1 MLSTLRRKKNNP
13 VIIFLLAVIILVF
26 IAFFGTSMDN
36 VMNPRLYAAKVNGH
50 TISDQE
56 LATAYARRYREMQ
69 GRFQEFNRDLAKTM
83 RLRET
88 TLDQLITSYLIREDA
103 EQRGLV
109 VDDKALAE
117 AIMNNEAFHTD
128 GRFDRA
134 RYEMFLNGQQLAPSA
149 FERAYR
155 DQLLAEKLAAV
166 LEGAVTVS
174 QGEARL
180 AYEKDAQSV
189 ELEFVRVPVK
199 PYEAESGAVTEA
211 DATAW
216 LQRPDAEEKVQK
228 YFAKHKRTKYD
239 VPKQVRARHILFRLE
254 PGVDPNAKR
263 QVEQRAREALKKV
276 KSEGMDFAEAAKQ
289 LSEDST
295 KDKGG
300 DLGFFSEGQMVRPFE
315 EAAFGLKPGE
325 ISELVESPFGYH
337 IIKVEE
343 IKEPLVRRLEDVK
356 DEIAR
361 ALVVED
367 KAAEKAK
374 ARAAALLT
382 AARAGESLEALV
394 TAGAAQ
400 DPMPL
405 KAETTGAFTRQGEFV
420 PKIGANQAVADLA
433 FQLTL
438 ESPFPPEPVAVD
450 GAFLVLK
457 LKDRTE
463 PNDVEWDL
471 IKTQVTERLV
481 NEKKQKVLE
490 AWTKRL
496 RDRAEVEI
504 HPLALSYDDDARAAA
519 RGGRDFGL

>member
-36 VMNPRLYAAKVNGH
+36 VMNPRLYAARVNGH

-56 LATAYARRYREMQ
+56 LAMAYARRYREMQ

-88 TLDQLITSYLIREDA
+88 TLDQLISSYLIREDA
-103 EQRGLV
+103 ERRGLV

-117 AIMNNEAFHTD
+117 AIMANEAFHVD
-128 GRFDRA
+128 GRFDRS
-134 RYEMFLNGQQLAPSA
+134 RYEMFLNGQMMAPSA

-174 QGEARL
+174 EAEARL

-189 ELEFVRVPVK
+189 DLEFVRVPVK

-211 DATAW
+211 DVTAW
-216 LQRPDAEEKVQK
+216 LARPDAEEKLQR

-254 PGVDPNAKR
+254 PGTDPGSKK
-263 QVEQRAREALKKV
+263 QVEQRAREAMKKV
-276 KSEGMDFAEAAKQ
+276 KSEGMDFAAAAQKF
-289 LSEDST
+289 SEDST

-315 EAAFGLKPGE
+315 QAAFALKPGE
-325 ISELVESPFGYH
+325 ISELVESPFGFH

-343 IKEPLVRRLEDVK
+343 IKEPMVRRLEEVK

-367 KAAEKAK
+367 KAADRAK
-374 ARAAALLT
+374 ARAQAILAA
-382 AARAGESLEALV
+382 AKAGETLEALV
-394 TAGAAQ
+394 AAGAGS

-405 KAETTGAFTRQGEFV
+405 KAESTGAFSRQGEFV
-420 PKIGANQAVADLA
+420 PKIGANQKVADLA
-433 FQLTL
+433 FQLRMDA
-438 ESPFPPEPVAVD
+438 PFAGEPVEVD

-457 LKDRTE
+457 LKDRAE
-463 PNDVEWDL
+463 PNDVEWSLLKPQFVD
-471 IKTQVTERLV
+471 RLV

-504 HPLALSYDDDARAAA
+504 HPLALSYDEDARTAA
-519 RGGRDFGL
+519 RGGRDFGI